1 MGAREDN
8 GDLGEETEGV
18 ADTSLEWE
26 YAICVVDLRLL
37 GRAAGAGSIIAAV
50 EFRLAE
56 AREG

>member
-26 YAICVVDLRLL
+26 YDICVVDLRLL
-37 GRAAGAGSIIAAV
+37 GGAVGAGSIIAAV

-56 AREG
+56 AREV